1 MDRSLTILYILCPY
15 QVNADVTLDI
25 HDVKIFLDATAQL
38 TENGLAQG
46 DLKVKNFYVSD
57 LIWVNSVLGK
67 A

>member
-1 MDRSLTILYILCPY
+1 M
-15 QVNADVTLDI
+15 TLDI